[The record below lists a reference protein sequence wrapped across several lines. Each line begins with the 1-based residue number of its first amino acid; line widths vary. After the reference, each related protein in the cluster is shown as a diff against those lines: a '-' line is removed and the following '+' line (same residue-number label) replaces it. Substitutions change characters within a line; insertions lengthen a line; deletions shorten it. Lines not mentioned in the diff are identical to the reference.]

1 MSKVA
6 ILRWRWLPDTP
17 IAFVTGYSQNLA
29 EAAGKIERGQRQ
41 VINLETRNSEG
52 QLQPGFLATSVK
64 GVFRSA
70 AAWLVERTA
79 RQLGASSYITCDYG
93 RDVPERWRPQLGI
106 EAKTA
111 LCPVSKV
118 FGGAGCTGEES
129 EIPTARLKSPVSFSF
144 GRANDAAYGSV
155 QKSPP
160 YRFAWEQIENKG
172 QQLQIDQLKFDP
184 DTILEARIEPANDF
198 AVALLLLSADLVS
211 SGFFRFGRF
220 TSRGYGVVRL
230 QLQKYFYGD
239 LMSLMAQDNISS
251 LFVDIDVSGYRFE
264 MPQKQQTPIQVV
276 REMVGQFLQKSQ
288 M

>member
-6 ILRWRWLPDTP
+6 ILRWHWQPDAP
-17 IAFVTGYSQNLA
+17 LVTGYSQNLA

-41 VINLETRNSEG
+41 VINLETRNPEG

-93 RDVPERWRPQLGI
+93 RDVPEKWRPQLGI

-118 FGGAGCTGEES
+118 FGGAGCTGEDS
-129 EIPTARLKSPVSFSF
+129 EIPTARLKSTVSFSF
-144 GRANDAAYGSV
+144 GRANDAAYGRV
-155 QKSPP
+155 NKSPP

-172 QQLQIDQLKFDP
+172 KQLRIDQLKFDP
-184 DTILEARIEPANDF
+184 DTILETRIEPASDF

-239 LMSLMAQDNISS
+239 LMSLMVQDNISS
-251 LFVDIDVSGYRFE
+251 LFVDIEGTGYRFRL
-264 MPQKQQTPIQVV
+264 PQTQQIPIQVV
-276 REMVGQFLQKSQ
+276 RETVEQFLQKS
-288 M
+288 

>member
-41 VINLETRNSEG
+41 VINLEIRHPEG
-52 QLQPGFLATSVK
+52 QLRPGFLATSVK

-70 AAWLVERTA
+70 AAWLVERIA

-93 RDVPERWRPQLGI
+93 RDVPEKWRPQLGF
-106 EAKTA
+106 EVKTA
-111 LCPVSKV
+111 LCPVSQV
-118 FGGAGCTGEES
+118 FGGAGCTGEDS
-129 EIPTARLKSPVSFSF
+129 DTPTVRLKSLVSFSF

-172 QQLQIDQLKFDP
+172 KQLQIDQLKFEP

-230 QLQKYFYGD
+230 QPQEYFYNN
-239 LMSLMAQDNISS
+239 LMNLLTQEQSAFVSLKDSS
-251 LFVDIDVSGYRFE
+251 SGYMINFSQSKE
-264 MPQKQQTPIQVV
+264 TPVQIVHNEV
-276 REMVGQFLQKSQ
+276 RWVLSS
-288 M
+288 